1 MALPAVAFAPL
12 VQLLAQTEEP
22 AVDGNDTI
30 PQTKAMAARIKAL
43 VEPAM
48 LVWARKTAS
57 LTQEEAALALEVP
70 LDRLQAWEKEGND
83 ETPTVNQLKRMAE
96 RYKRPLSV
104 FYLPAPPNDFQPLR
118 DFRRLPGTVD
128 HRFSAQLAYEVR
140 AAYER
145 RQIAIEVTQ
154 TLDQE
159 PVLFGITARQTDDP
173 EQVGRRI
180 RERLG
185 VSVEQQG
192 RWRDPNNA
200 FRGWREAIEQAG
212 VLVFVLSGAHH
223 KIELEE
229 MRGFAIAEQPLP
241 AIVIN
246 GRDRS
251 PGRTFT
257 LLHELAHVVL
267 GQSAIENELE
277 PGDAIPAPERRIE
290 TFCNSVAAA
299 VLMPAAA
306 LLDHPMV
313 VAKYRA
319 NAAWSDEEI
328 AAVARRF
335 GVSRLALLVRLAT
348 LGRLTQAYV
357 QAKRREYDRQR
368 EEDASDEKQAGGFA
382 PYQYQ
387 VLGHLGRGFTR
398 LVLQGY
404 NNNRLTLSVTSG
416 YLGVQ
421 AKWVPT
427 IERAAFGAPA

>member
-1 MALPAVAFAPL
+1 
-12 VQLLAQTEEP
+12 
-22 AVDGNDTI
+22 
-30 PQTKAMAARIKAL
+30 
-43 VEPAM
+43 
-48 LVWARKTAS
+48 
-57 LTQEEAALALEVP
+57 
-70 LDRLQAWEKEGND
+70 
-83 ETPTVNQLKRMAE
+83 MAE

-104 FYLPAPPNDFQPLR
+104 FYLPAPPKDFLPLR

-145 RQIAIEVTQ
+145 RQIAIEVMQ
-154 TLDQE
+154 TLGQQ
-159 PVLFGITARQTDDP
+159 PIPFGITARQTDDA

-185 VSVEQQG
+185 VSLEQQA

-200 FRGWREAIEQAG
+200 FRGWRETIEQAG

-223 KIELEE
+223 QVELEE

-241 AIVIN
+241 AIVVN

-257 LLHELAHVVL
+257 LMHELAHVVL

-306 LLDHPMV
+306 LLDHPIVM
-313 VAKYRA
+313 AKHRT

-348 LGRLTQAYV
+348 LSRVTQASV
-357 QAKRREYDRQR
+357 QAKRRDYERQR
-368 EEDASDEKQAGGFA
+368 EEEGSDEKEPGGFA

-404 NNNRLTLSVTSG
+404 NDNRLTLSATSG

-427 IERAAFGAPA
+427 IERAAFSAPA